1 MESIC
6 ADAEE
11 QAEGAEFFIL
21 TLWILQSAQVSGNKA
36 CA

>member
-1 MESIC
+1 MFKHKSIQKNTYMTMESIC

-21 TLWILQSAQVSGNKA
+21 TL
-36 CA
+36 